1 MYIKYVLHCLKE
13 GDILEVAYFQLCS
26 TTVRRLITELTYK
39 NILGLL
45 KATKVQHFQ
54 NETVKT
60 ISQAVHTVY

>member
-13 GDILEVAYFQLCS
+13 RDILEVGYFHLCS
-26 TTVRRLITELTYK
+26 TTVRRLITELTCK

-45 KATKVQHFQ
+45 KATKVLRFQ
-54 NETVKT
+54 NETIKT